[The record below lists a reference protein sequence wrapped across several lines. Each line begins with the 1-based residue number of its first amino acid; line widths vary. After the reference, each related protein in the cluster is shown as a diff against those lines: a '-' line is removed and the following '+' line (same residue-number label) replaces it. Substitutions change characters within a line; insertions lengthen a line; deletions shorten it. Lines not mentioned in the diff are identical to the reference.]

1 METPRGEVHE
11 SFFTGY
17 MQLASQNLCRIS
29 AHVVVNYRPHLYPLL
44 GKTGMDWE
52 PFIKY

>member
-1 METPRGEVHE
+1 MGHFSLGMCSWPLRTDV
-11 SFFTGY
+11 
-17 MQLASQNLCRIS
+17 L
-29 AHVVVNYRPHLYPLL
+29 VNYRPHLYPLL

>member
-1 METPRGEVHE
+1 MGHFSLGMRSWLLRT
-11 SFFTGY
+11 S
-17 MQLASQNLCRIS
+17 RIS
-29 AHVVVNYRPHLYPLL
+29 AYVVVNYRPHLYPLL